1 MQTDV
6 HEEHKQRDSKPIES
20 CMVQA
25 RITSTSSGTLPSEPG
40 ALKAI
45 REGQENLS
53 PRWPLYPSSPAFL
66 SGQKSSV
73 LSGSKPTFNVTKIH
87 RTSNGPGDHDGFKA
101 KLGVKWP
108 QRLVKGGTSIKA
120 KILCVGGTSGGT
132 AWVPGD
138 GHR

>member
-1 MQTDV
+1 M
-6 HEEHKQRDSKPIES
+6 HGSSPHHEHKEWCFALRARGPEGSERD
-20 CMVQA
+20 
-25 RITSTSSGTLPSEPG
+25 RGTCLPG
-40 ALKAI
+40 
-45 REGQENLS
+45 
-53 PRWPLYPSSPAFL
+53 WPLYPSSPAFL
-66 SGQKSSV
+66 SGQQSSV

-87 RTSNGPGDHDGFKA
+87 RASNGPGDADGFKA

-108 QRLVKGGTSIKA
+108 RRLVKGGTSIKA